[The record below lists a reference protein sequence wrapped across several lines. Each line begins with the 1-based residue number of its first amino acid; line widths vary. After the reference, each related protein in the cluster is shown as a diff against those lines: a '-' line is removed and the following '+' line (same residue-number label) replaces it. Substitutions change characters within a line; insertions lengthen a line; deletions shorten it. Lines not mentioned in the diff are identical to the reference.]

1 MRSCAWLLEEPSG
14 KTSPD
19 GQLNIRD
26 IASRSVVIAVERYIN
41 AARWID
47 IPIRSGNACVSNEI
61 IDHFC
66 CTSNFKQ
73 VLVRFFVRRRRN
85 ALKDG
90 LALREANVFS
100 ATRALV
106 TKAYI
111 LIYDNILHS
120 IGNTGADAA

>member
-1 MRSCAWLLEEPSG
+1 MEEPSG

-90 LALREANVFS
+90 LALREATVFS

-106 TKAYI
+106 TKAHI
-111 LIYDNILHS
+111 LIYHNILHS